1 MKKVFS
7 IILVLMLL
15 CGMLAVPVS
24 AAGNGSLS
32 MTSASGGRG
41 ETVTLSVKLNSN
53 PGLVTMSIRISYD
66 TNVLELENVSATGLL
81 GGGDGLNTDPKNYKS
96 PYNMSWMDYSATSD
110 NTKTG
115 AIATFTFKI
124 KDNAPIGDSKVTLTF
139 LDSYTSDYA
148 ENTFTASSGKVTVV
162 CKNHDYSSWTKADD
176 TNHQKECSICGDTQK
191 ATHDWS
197 GTVTKEP
204 SCKETGE
211 KTYTCSVC
219 TGTKIETLDKT
230 TDHKYG
236 DWVNTSAT
244 EHTHTCSVCQGTEA
258 KAHTWDGGKETKP
271 ATCKE
276 TGVMTYTCTATG
288 CGATYTEDI
297 PVTDKHT
304 FGNLVSVDD
313 TYHKDVCSVCKKDIT
328 EKHSYDSGKETK
340 PATCKEPGVMTYTCS
355 GCQHTKTTEIP
366 KTEDHKYGAWQ
377 NADGENHKHVCSVCQ
392 KEETA
397 VHTWNK
403 GAVTQK
409 PTCKETGVKTY
420 TCTGCSATYT
430 EDIPKTEDHKFG
442 AWTKVDAATHSRTCS
457 VCEKVETEDHGY
469 KTSWSKDKNEHWHAC
484 SGCGD
489 KIDVAAHTPG
499 KEATEKNPQVC
510 TVCNYVIKPAL
521 GHTHNWDTELTT
533 DENGHWYACSGCE
546 EKKDE
551 ASHDFENACDGLCET
566 CGHTRETAH
575 SFGEQ
580 WVSDATGH
588 WYACT
593 VCGEKSDF
601 AEHAPGAEA
610 TETTAQTCTACGYE
624 VVAALGHSFSETWS
638 TDADSHWHDCQ
649 CGEKEGL
656 EPHSW
661 DEGVEGDEGIVYTCT
676 VCGYSRTEPKSFNW
690 IWIVIGVVAVAA
702 VAVVAVIVIKKK
714 K

>member
-7 IILVLMLL
+7 IVLVLMLL
-15 CGMLAVPVS
+15 VGMLAVPVS

-32 MTSASGGRG
+32 MTSAEGSRG
-41 ETVTLSVKLNSN
+41 DTVTLSVKLNSN
-53 PGLVTMSIRISYD
+53 PGLVTLTIRVSYD
-66 TNVLELENVSATGLL
+66 TNVLELTNVSNPNLL
-81 GGGDGLNTDPKNYKS
+81 VGAQLNPTYGS
-96 PYNMSWMDYSATSD
+96 PYIISWVDGATTVN

-115 AIATFTFKI
+115 TIATFTFKI
-124 KDNAPIGDSKVTLTF
+124 KDDAAIGDSKVTLTF
-139 LDSYTSDYA
+139 EDSYDSDYN

-162 CKNHDYSSWTKADD
+162 CKNHDYGSWAKDDD
-176 TNHQKECSICGDTQK
+176 TNHQKECSICGDIQK
-191 ATHDWS
+191 ATHSWN

-211 KTYTCSVC
+211 KTYTCSAC
-219 TGTKIETLDKT
+219 NGTKTETLDKT

-236 DWVNTSAT
+236 SWVNTSAT

-258 KAHTWDGGKETKP
+258 KAHTWDSGKETKP

-313 TYHKDVCSVCKKDIT
+313 TYHKDVCSVCRKDIT
-328 EKHSYDSGKETK
+328 EKHTYDSGKETK

-355 GCQHTKTTEIP
+355 GCKHTKTTEIP

-377 NADGENHKHVCSVCQ
+377 NVDGENHKHVCSVCQ
-392 KEETA
+392 KEEPA
-397 VHTWNK
+397 AHTWNK
-403 GAVTQK
+403 GAVTK
-409 PTCKETGVKTY
+409 KATCAETGVKTY
-420 TCTGCSATYT
+420 TCTGCGATYT
-430 EDIPKTEDHKFG
+430 EDIPKTEDHKFS

-489 KIDVAAHTPG
+489 KIDVEAHTPG

-521 GHTHNWDTELTT
+521 GHTHNWDTKLTI
-533 DENGHWYACSGCE
+533 DENGHWHACSGCE

-551 ASHDFENACDGLCET
+551 AAHDFANGCDGLCET
-566 CGHTRETAH
+566 CGYTRQTAH
-575 SFGEQ
+575 EFAAQ

-588 WYACT
+588 WYECS

-624 VVAALGHSFSETWS
+624 VVAALGHSFSEDWN
-638 TDADSHWHDCQ
+638 TDENSHWHDCQ
-649 CGEKEGL
+649 CGEKDAL
-656 EPHSW
+656 AAHSW
-661 DEGVEGDEGIVYTCT
+661 GEGVEGEEGIVYTCT
-676 VCGYSRTEPKSFNW
+676 VCGHTRTEPKSFNW
-690 IWIVIGVVAVAA
+690 IWIVVGVAAVAA
-702 VAVVAVIVIKKK
+702 VAVVAVVVIKKK

>member
-41 ETVTLSVKLNSN
+41 EIVTLSVKLNSN
-53 PGLVTMSIRISYD
+53 PGLVTMTIRVSYD
-66 TNVLELENVSATGLL
+66 TNVLELTNVSNPNLL
-81 GGGDGLNTDPKNYKS
+81 VGAQLNPTYGS
-96 PYNMSWMDYSATSD
+96 PYTISWVDGATTVN
-110 NTKTG
+110 NTKIGT
-115 AIATFTFKI
+115 IATFTFKI
-124 KDNAPIGDSKVTLTF
+124 KDNAAMGDSKVTLTF
-139 LDSYTSDYA
+139 LDSYDSDGN
-148 ENTFTASSGKVTVV
+148 ENSFSTTSGKVTVV

-219 TGTKIETLDKT
+219 NGTKIETLDKT

-328 EKHSYDSGKETK
+328 EKHTYNNGEETT
-340 PATCKEPGVMTYTCS
+340 PATCKDPGVMTYTCS
-355 GCQHTKTTEIP
+355 GCKHTKTTEIP

-377 NADGENHKHVCSVCQ
+377 NTDGENHKHVCSVCQ

-403 GAVTQK
+403 GAVTKK

-430 EDIPKTEDHKFG
+430 EDIPKTEDHKFS

>member
-53 PGLVTMSIRISYD
+53 PGLVTMTIRVSYD
-66 TNVLELENVSATGLL
+66 TNVLELTNVSNPNLL
-81 GGGDGLNTDPKNYKS
+81 VGAQLNPTYGS
-96 PYNMSWMDYSATSD
+96 PYTISWVDGATTVN

-115 AIATFTFKI
+115 TIATFTFKI

-139 LDSYTSDYA
+139 LDSYDSDYA
-148 ENTFTASSGKVTVV
+148 VNTFSTSSGKVTVV

-219 TGTKIETLDKT
+219 NGTKIETLDKT

-328 EKHSYDSGKETK
+328 EKHTYNNGEETK

-355 GCQHTKTTEIP
+355 GCKHTKITEIP

-403 GAVTQK
+403 GAVTKK

-521 GHTHNWDTELTT
+521 GHTHNWDTELTV

-661 DEGVEGDEGIVYTCT
+661 DEGAEIDDGIVYTCT